1 MRAWE
6 RRYERWEVREGEEAI
21 KYMHVCV
28 CMCECVRVCV
38 CTCSVGGGGSFG
50 GGVSG
55 WFRACVSNMR

>member
-28 CMCECVRVCV
+28 CMCECVRVCKCELTLMLRAAEKV
-38 CTCSVGGGGSFG
+38 TIESRSSC
-50 GGVSG
+50 GVS
-55 WFRACVSNMR
+55 V